1 MNMCCILDDITTGL
15 PPTTRQLLLAVTSI
29 QKVRTLN
36 LQNLSEEQINSYSK
50 FNQKKQFTENIC
62 IFGDYK
68 AFRASERHYLKMN

>member
-1 MNMCCILDDITTGL
+1 MSMCCILTISLRDSANDSTTSAGSDID
-15 PPTTRQLLLAVTSI
+15 SES
-29 QKVRTLN
+29 RTLI